1 MKNERKIRKYKIN
14 GFSNKERSDIL
25 EMLPILIDWKNIMI
39 NLFLIVIMHSNYS
52 KMNELI
58 FEF

>member
-14 GFSNKERSDIL
+14 GFSNKERSYVL
-25 EMLPILIDWKNIMI
+25 ETLPILIDWKNIMS
-39 NLFLIVIMHSNYS
+39 NLFLIVIMHS